1 MASITLTL
9 SGNSSQLQSQYF
21 PPIDLSD
28 GQYVCGLVDFQ
39 TYNSI
44 PNVND
49 SNNVFQFGVKGGPP
63 IKITIPI
70 GTYEVEDLGQ
80 YFKKQM
86 ELHDEQFTLKINK
99 NTLTCEIFCSTD
111 IDFTV
116 TNSIGSLL
124 GFNQSYLHAN
134 LSHFSHSNVDIMKVN
149 IIRVECNITKGSYIN
164 GSPAHTIHEFSP
176 RVPPGYKISEVPN
189 NVIYYPITVKSIS
202 SFDITLIDQDNDLV
216 DFRGERITIR
226 LHIKKINQIKHTS
239 TS

>member
-9 SGNSSQLQSQYF
+9 NGNSSQLQSQYF

-28 GQYVCGLVDFQ
+28 GQYVCGLVDLQ

-49 SNNVFQFGVKGGPP
+49 SNNVFEFGMDGEPS
-63 IKITIPI
+63 IKIIIPN
-70 GTYEVEDLGQ
+70 GTYEVEDLAQ
-80 YFKKQM
+80 YIQKQM
-86 ELHDEQFTLKINK
+86 DHHGEQFTLKANK
-99 NTLTCEIFCSTD
+99 NTLICEIICSTN

-116 TNSIGSLL
+116 TNSIGPLF
-124 GFNQSYLHAN
+124 GFGQRYLHAN
-134 LSHFSHSNVDIMKVN
+134 WSHFSDSNVDIMKVN

-189 NVIYYPITVKSIS
+189 NVIYYPITVKSVS
-202 SFDITLIDQDNDLV
+202 SFDISLIDQDNDLV

-226 LHIKKINQIKHTS
+226 IHIKKINQK
-239 TS
+239 